1 LVVTAPADIK
11 PPRVLVVEDDISLR
25 NAVAGAVRGAGYR
38 VTEAADGQ
46 AAVRELR
53 SNHFELVLLDLGLP
67 FVDGWEVLQGLEGK
81 RIPSVVVISARGEE
95 RDKVRALDMG
105 ADDYLAKPFGTTE
118 LLSRVRAVLRRA
130 QPVQEPP
137 RVVDLAGVSVDL
149 GRRTVHKEGVE
160 VRLSPTEYLLLAS
173 LARQPG
179 VVRDQRSLLREVW
192 GPEYIDDWSYL
203 RTFVRRLRTKLERDP
218 SNPEVI
224 VTVSG
229 RGYRFG
235 P

>member
-1 LVVTAPADIK
+1 VTGVPAETLARI
-11 PPRVLVVEDDISLR
+11 LVVEDDIALR

-53 SNHFELVLLDLGLP
+53 SSRYELVLLDLGLP

-130 QPVQEPP
+130 QPAQEAA
-137 RVVDLAGVSVDL
+137 RVVDLGGVSVDL
-149 GRRTVHKEGVE
+149 GRRTVHKDGLE

-173 LARQPG
+173 LARRPG
-179 VVRDQRSLLREVW
+179 VVRDQKSLLREVW

-218 SNPEVI
+218 AKPEVI

>member
-1 LVVTAPADIK
+1 VTGPANATS
-11 PPRVLVVEDDISLR
+11 PRVLVVEDDIALR
-25 NAVAGAVRGAGYR
+25 NAVAGAVRSAGYR

-53 SNHFELVLLDLGLP
+53 SNNYELVLLDLGLP
-67 FVDGWEVLQGLEGK
+67 FVDGWEVLRGLEGQ
-81 RIPSVVVISARGEE
+81 RLPSVVVISARGEE

-130 QPVQEPP
+130 QPVPEPA
-137 RVVDLAGVSVDL
+137 RVIDLAGVSVDL
-149 GRRTVHKEGVE
+149 GRRTVHKDGVE

-203 RTFVRRLRTKLERDP
+203 RTFVRRLRTKLEPDP
-218 SNPEVI
+218 AKPEVI

>member
-1 LVVTAPADIK
+1 VTGLAGAT
-11 PPRVLVVEDDISLR
+11 PPRVLIVEDDIALR

-38 VTEAADGQ
+38 VTEAADGH

-53 SNHFELVLLDLGLP
+53 SNHYELVLLDLGLP
-67 FVDGWEVLQGLEGK
+67 FVDGWDVLRGLEGH

-130 QPVQEPP
+130 QPVAEPA
-137 RVVDLAGVSVDL
+137 RVIDLAGVSVDL
-149 GRRTVHKEGVE
+149 GRRTVHKDGVE

-203 RTFVRRLRTKLERDP
+203 RTFVRRLRTKLEPDP
-218 SNPEVI
+218 AKPEVI

>member
-1 LVVTAPADIK
+1 MSRILI
-11 PPRVLVVEDDISLR
+11 VEDDAALR
-25 NAVAGAVRGAGYR
+25 GSIRSVLERNGYDVRVAGDGSAGA
-38 VTEAADGQ
+38 
-46 AAVRELR
+46 RELQAGAYDA
-53 SNHFELVLLDLGLP
+53 VLLDIGLP
-67 FVDGWEVLQGLEGK
+67 FIDGWRILGSLDGR
-81 RIPSVVVISARGEE
+81 RIPSVIVISARGEE
-95 RDKVRALDMG
+95 RDKVRALDLG

-118 LLSRVRAVLRRA
+118 LLSRIRAVLRRA

-149 GRRTVHKEGVE
+149 GRRTVRKDGVE

-203 RTFVRRLRTKLERDP
+203 RTFVRRLRTKLEQDP
-218 SNPEVI
+218 SKPEVI